1 MVVMTFSISSHR
13 SAAVNNRYFRYHLVL
28 CCRTLEQLFQCLP
41 SICLTEN
48 CIPYQIFLRQILVQ
62 NNFDTS
68 GLQTPELA
76 QQLQGL
82 NEVLKYSIIVCIQ
95 CASDVSVSVRTEAFL

>member
-1 MVVMTFSISSHR
+1 MPSLYLSDRKLYPFPR
-13 SAAVNNRYFRYHLVL
+13 S
-28 CCRTLEQLFQCLP
+28 
-41 SICLTEN
+41 
-48 CIPYQIFLRQILVQ
+48 FLRQILVQ

-95 CASDVSVSVRTEAFL
+95 CASDVSVSVRTEAFCERRYDRLCKGIIDDYSFVSIIKEMFSH